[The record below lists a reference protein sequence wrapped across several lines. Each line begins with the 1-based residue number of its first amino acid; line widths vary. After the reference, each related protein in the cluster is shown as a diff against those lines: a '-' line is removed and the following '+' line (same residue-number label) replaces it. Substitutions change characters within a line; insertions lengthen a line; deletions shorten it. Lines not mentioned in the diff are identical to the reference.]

1 MEIEYIRRYIYNM
14 NEQWE
19 NDSTIQKNKKI
30 VIMKTLSVKLN
41 IYIYVY
47 LCLYWRLSI
56 LLNDVFSHITIIKS
70 LLLMKVTL

>member
-1 MEIEYIRRYIYNM
+1 MEKEYIRTYIYNI
-14 NEQWE
+14 NERWE

-47 LCLYWRLSI
+47 LCLLWRLSI
-56 LLNDVFSHITIIKS
+56 LLNDVFSQIIIIK
-70 LLLMKVTL
+70 

>member
-1 MEIEYIRRYIYNM
+1 M

-47 LCLYWRLSI
+47 LCSYWRFSI
-56 LLNDVFSHITIIKS
+56 LLNDVFSHIIIIKS
-70 LLLMKVTL
+70 LLLMRVTL